1 MSEEHIEEAMLKE
14 GYRKSYYER
23 TRRKQSIRTNTYKL
37 LNKARANIEAVE
49 QGLFGI
55 GHKFK
60 SINQKTVQEF

>member
-1 MSEEHIEEAMLKE
+1 MANIAE
-14 GYRKSYYER
+14 GFITISSQDRA
-23 TRRKQSIRTNTYKL
+23 KQSIPTNTYKL

-60 SINQKTVQEF
+60 SINQKNGARNLEPKN

>member
-1 MSEEHIEEAMLKE
+1 MTISSQDRAKL
-14 GYRKSYYER
+14 
-23 TRRKQSIRTNTYKL
+23 SIRTNTYKL

-60 SINQKTVQEF
+60 